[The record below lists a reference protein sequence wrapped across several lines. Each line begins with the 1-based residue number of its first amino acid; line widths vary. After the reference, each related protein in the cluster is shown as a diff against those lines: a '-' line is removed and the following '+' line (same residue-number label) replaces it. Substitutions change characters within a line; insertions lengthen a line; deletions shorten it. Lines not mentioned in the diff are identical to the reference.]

1 MGPDRTFYLHR
12 ELNSKLAIL
21 VPARQLYQTRSGTG
35 TSPPGFLNAGMEIE
49 KLKVRLGIFALI
61 QASYRSCG
69 TMYFQSQTALAYKA
83 EYRDVR
89 FKNLHFSTQ
98 RGA

>member
-1 MGPDRTFYLHR
+1 
-12 ELNSKLAIL
+12 
-21 VPARQLYQTRSGTG
+21 
-35 TSPPGFLNAGMEIE
+35 MEIE